1 MPPEDA
7 VSYSLMFTIG
17 GDGFVNIPLGG
28 QVRAAG
34 LTQSQLERA
43 IERRLIEQKIFRWP
57 TATINVP
64 TAARFVTV
72 GGAVRGPSRQ
82 IWSPDLTITSAISMC
97 GGPGDFASDKVNL
110 IRDGTVTQYR
120 LKKLKANPNLD
131 PRLLPGDQVELL

>member
-1 MPPEDA
+1 MPLEDA
-7 VSYSLMFTIG
+7 AAFPLEFTIG

-43 IERRLIEQKIFRWP
+43 IERRLVEQKIFRWP
-57 TATINVP
+57 TATINVQ
-64 TAARFVTV
+64 TAARFVTI
-72 GGAVRGPSRQ
+72 GGAVRAPSRQ
-82 IWSPDLTITSAISMC
+82 LWSPDLTITSAISMC

-110 IRDGTVTQYR
+110 IRGGSVSQYR
-120 LKKLKANPNLD
+120 LKKLKAHPADD